1 MSCCHYALRFRHKLH
16 KSHAYALPARTAAC
30 SHFLWQRRSCAAGT
44 GTRVTCAARAPPGAA
59 GSTAAEDGAR
69 LRSGLAWRPARGEV
83 EAVTRRRRP
92 ARVPGSSAGAAPAY
106 AAPGGRA
113 ALGPPAAA
121 AAARPAQRPAARGA
135 LPIRPARPHRLSG
148 ALARSPAARTGS
160 TAAGRAPPLCDTHP
174 IARRRSRRPPIRPGR
189 RRRRLLGAGFL
200 RVRWR
205 PSVGSGPDVD
215 PL

>member
-1 MSCCHYALRFRHKLH
+1 MAPGILRRGNRHP
-16 KSHAYALPARTAAC
+16 SH
-30 SHFLWQRRSCAAGT
+30 
-44 GTRVTCAARAPPGAA
+44 
-59 GSTAAEDGAR
+59 
-69 LRSGLAWRPARGEV
+69 LRS
-83 EAVTRRRRP
+83 
-92 ARVPGSSAGAAPAY
+92 PGSSGSSWFHRRRGRRSAPVRAGVAPGAGGSGGCDPAATPGAGLRQQRRVRPAC

-174 IARRRSRRPPIRPGR
+174 MARRRSRRPPIRPGR